1 MENINKLIQ
10 NTDLSFEMQTN
21 LYDRIEDV
29 SIEIDAH
36 KERYEHCKKR
46 FLAADAKLSKAI
58 AEDDYAAKFEAAQEI
73 IPIVNELHETRERIK
88 LLTSNLQGLYKK
100 LMDHQKS
107 DEHQESD
114 ELNQK
119 SDEHVYVLPRQQVLV
134 LLKILEASVTANPG
148 FKTITLAI
156 NTSLLKK

>member
-36 KERYEHCKKR
+36 KERYEKCKKD
-46 FLAADAKLSKAI
+46 FMAADAKLNKAI
-58 AEDDYAAKFEAAQEI
+58 AEDDDYAAQFEAAQEI
-73 IPIVNELHETRERIK
+73 IPIVNALHKTRERINE
-88 LLTSNLQGLYKK
+88 LTITKQSFYKT

-107 DEHQESD
+107 DEH
-114 ELNQK
+114 NQK
-119 SDEHVYVLPRQQVLV
+119 SNEYNVYVLPRQQVIEFLDAIEEEV
-134 LLKILEASVTANPG
+134 DENPD
-148 FKTITLAI
+148 FKTITIAI

>member
-36 KERYEHCKKR
+36 KERYEKCKKR
-46 FLAADAKLSKAI
+46 FLAANAKLNKAI
-58 AEDDYAAKFEAAQEI
+58 AEDDDYAAQFEAAQEI
-73 IPIVNELHETRERIK
+73 FTIMNELHKTRERIK
-88 LLTSNLQGLYKK
+88 LLTSNLQNFYKT

-107 DEHQESD
+107 DEH
-114 ELNQK
+114 NQK
-119 SDEHVYVLPRQQVLV
+119 SDEHNIYVLPRQQAFE
-134 LLKILEASVTANPG
+134 LLKALTEGIKANTD
-148 FKTITLAI
+148 FKTIKLAI
-156 NTSLLKK
+156 DTSFLQK

>member
-36 KERYEHCKKR
+36 KERYEKCKKR
-46 FLAADAKLSKAI
+46 FLAADAKLNEAI
-58 AEDDYAAKFEAAQEI
+58 AEDDYAAKLEAAQEI
-73 IPIVNELHETRERIK
+73 IPIVNALHETRERIK
-88 LLTSNLQGLYKK
+88 ELTRNRNGLYKT

-107 DEHQESD
+107 DEH
-114 ELNQK
+114 NQQ
-119 SDEHVYVLPRQQVLV
+119 SDEHVYVLPRQQVIEFLDAIEEEV
-134 LLKILEASVTANPG
+134 DENPD
-148 FKTITLAI
+148 FKTITIAI
-156 NTSLLKK
+156 NKSLLKK

>member
-36 KERYEHCKKR
+36 KERYEKCKKS
-46 FLAADAKLSKAI
+46 FMAANAKLSKAI
-58 AEDDYAAKFEAAQEI
+58 AEDDYAAQLEAEHEI
-73 IPIVNELHETRERIK
+73 IPIVNALHKTRERIK
-88 LLTSNLQGLYKK
+88 LLTSNLQNLHKT

-107 DEHQESD
+107 DEHNQNSD
-114 ELNQK
+114 EYN
-119 SDEHVYVLPRQQVLV
+119 SYVLPRRQVLQ
-134 LLKILEASVTANPG
+134 LLTMLEASVTADPD
-148 FKTITLAI
+148 FKSIPLVI
-156 NTSLLKK
+156 NTCFLKK

>member
-36 KERYEHCKKR
+36 KERYEKCKKD
-46 FLAADAKLSKAI
+46 FMAADAKLNKAI
-58 AEDDYAAKFEAAQEI
+58 AEDDDYAAQFEAAQEI
-73 IPIVNELHETRERIK
+73 IPIVNALHKTRERINE
-88 LLTSNLQGLYKK
+88 LTITKQSFYKK

-107 DEHQESD
+107 DEHT
-114 ELNQK
+114 QK
-119 SDEHVYVLPRQQVLV
+119 SDEHVYVLPRQQVIEFLDAIEEEV
-134 LLKILEASVTANPG
+134 DENPD
-148 FKTITLAI
+148 FKTITIAI

>member
-36 KERYEHCKKR
+36 KERYENCKKR
-46 FLAADAKLSKAI
+46 FLAANAKLNKAI
-58 AEDDYAAKFEAAQEI
+58 AEDDDYAAQFEAAQDI
-73 IPIVNELHETRERIK
+73 FTIMNELHKTRERIK
-88 LLTSNLQGLYKK
+88 ELTSNLQNLHKT

-107 DEHQESD
+107 DEH
-114 ELNQK
+114 NQK
-119 SDEHVYVLPRQQVLV
+119 SNEYNVYVLPRRQVLQ
-134 LLKILEASVTANPG
+134 LLTILEASVTADPD
-148 FKTITLAI
+148 FKTHTIVI
-156 NTSLLKK
+156 NTSFLKK